1 MENMFE
7 VPPMGLKTSSS
18 AEQEVRKLQD
28 MVKRLEEQN
37 EILRHGSS
45 QNSAGFVPSSSRD
58 SVELE
63 EVELINLNDSSD
75 ELEDS
80 WYSTSIK
87 NTHYFCRRVR

>member
-1 MENMFE
+1 MEE
-7 VPPMGLKTSSS
+7 ILDIPPMDLKAS

-28 MVKRLEEQN
+28 MVKRLEKQN

-45 QNSAGFVPSSSRD
+45 QNGADPVKLSKRD

-63 EVELINLNDSSD
+63 EVTLINLNDSSD

-80 WYSTSIK
+80 W
-87 NTHYFCRRVR
+87 